1 MYDEE
6 KELICILDEL
16 GYTYSLEAG
25 CWCSKSHED
34 GTLFMTI
41 KQAFSLAHR
50 VAYRDDVRQEE
61 REETKNNA
69 C

>member
-16 GYTYSLEAG
+16 GYIYSLEAG

-34 GTLFMTI
+34 GTLFMTT
-41 KQAFSLAHR
+41 KQAFNLAHR

-61 REETKNNA
+61 REEAKNNA

>member
-1 MYDEE
+1 MYGEE

-25 CWCSKSHED
+25 SKSHED
-34 GTLFMTI
+34 GTLFMTT
-41 KQAFSLAHR
+41 KQAFNLAHR